1 MVCLVEVE
9 VTFFKS
15 PKDGSD
21 DAIFDKKLLKSSF
34 LGGVLVAPELLD
46 VAAR

>member
-1 MVCLVEVE
+1 MACPGEVE

-15 PKDGSD
+15 LKDGSD
-21 DAIFDKKLLKSSF
+21 DAIFDNKLLESS
-34 LGGVLVAPELLD
+34 LLDGVLTAPKLLA

>member
-1 MVCLVEVE
+1 MACPGEVE

-21 DAIFDKKLLKSSF
+21 DAILDEKLLQSSF
-34 LGGVLVAPELLD
+34 LDGVLTAPKLLA
-46 VAAR
+46 VAAQ